1 MQLDTNLPS
10 IFLPLDTNLSYALRS
25 YARFSDFRSKKLKKV
40 CDINLTYAGYGKLNI
55 AGTFNVLAGV

>member
-10 IFLPLDTNLSYALRS
+10 IFLLLDTNLSYALRS

-40 CDINLTYAGYGKLNI
+40 CDINLTYAGYGALCVENSLP
-55 AGTFNVLAGV
+55 G